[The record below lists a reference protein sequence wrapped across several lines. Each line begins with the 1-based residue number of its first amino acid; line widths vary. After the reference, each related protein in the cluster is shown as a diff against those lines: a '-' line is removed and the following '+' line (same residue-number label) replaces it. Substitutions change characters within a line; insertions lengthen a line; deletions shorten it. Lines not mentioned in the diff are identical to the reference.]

1 MDYIENPGMAFG
13 TTFGSTIWA
22 KLSLSIFRIIA
33 IGAITYYIIKQAK
46 NKMRLEFLIALGLIL
61 AGAAGNLIDSMF
73 YDYIFPV
80 DQWLNCHMEY
90 NLMPG
95 SGNFFECDYY
105 GMQETVEIRNTG
117 FLFGNVVDMFQFQAT
132 WPDWMPLV
140 GGKDVFP
147 AVWNIADASIT
158 IGIIMVFLRHRVH
171 FPKEE
176 SKKKSKF
183 RLSFLKGD
191 GSDPED
197 EKGATEE

>member
-95 SGNFFECDYY
+95 SGNLFECDYY

-197 EKGATEE
+197 EKEATEE